1 MALGDEIDKILVE
14 FGESTVNDVRANL
27 DAAVSYGGQASRLSA
42 KINYIPPR
50 NVNGAIVLQ
59 IEMPKYGYIL
69 DEGRGKGKS
78 ADKKLPNEAIESIE
92 KWIVRRGLK
101 PKMSEVR
108 QKFAKDRKADKQKKT
123 QNREKAVKQF
133 AYAIARKIQKEGHA
147 QPYKDKKLGF
157 WSKVINDGRLEEL
170 TARISEVLKTEVI
183 IEINDGINRN

>member
-42 KINYIPPR
+42 KINYTAPR

-59 IEMPKYGYIL
+59 VSMPTYGFIL
-69 DEGRGKGKS
+69 DQGRGPGNVSKEGI
-78 ADKKLPNEAIESIE
+78 ASIE

-101 PKMSEVR
+101 PKMSEAR
-108 QKFAKDRKADKQKKT
+108 TKMSKDRKVSKPIKT

-133 AYAIARKIQKEGHA
+133 AFAIARKIQKQGHA

>member
-59 IEMPKYGYIL
+59 VTMPEYGYIL
-69 DEGRGKGKS
+69 DKGRGSGNVSKEGI
-78 ADKKLPNEAIESIE
+78 ASIE

-101 PKMSEVR
+101 PKMSEAR
-108 QKFAKDRKADKQKKT
+108 TKMSKDRKVAKPIKT
-123 QNREKAVKQF
+123 QNREKAVRQF
-133 AYAIARKIQKEGHA
+133 AFAIARKIQKKGHS
-147 QPYKDKKLGF
+147 QPYKDQKLGF
-157 WSKVINDGRLEEL
+157 WSKVINDGRLDEL
-170 TARISEVLKTEVI
+170 TKRISEVLKTEVI
-183 IEINDGINRN
+183 IEINDGISS

>member
-59 IEMPKYGYIL
+59 VTMPTYGFIL
-69 DEGRGKGKS
+69 DQGRGPGNVSKEGI
-78 ADKKLPNEAIESIE
+78 ASIE

-108 QKFAKDRKADKQKKT
+108 TKMSKDRKVAKPIKA

-133 AYAIARKIQKEGHA
+133 AFAIARKIQKKGHS
-147 QPYKDKKLGF
+147 QPYKDTKLGF
-157 WSKVINDGRLEEL
+157 WSKVINDGRLDEL
-170 TARISEVLKTEVI
+170 TQRISEVLKTEVI
-183 IEINDGINRN
+183 IEINDGISS

>member
-42 KINYIPPR
+42 KINYTPPR

-59 IEMPKYGYIL
+59 VSMPTYGYIL
-69 DEGRGKGKS
+69 DAGRGPGNVSKEGI
-78 ADKKLPNEAIESIE
+78 ASIE

-101 PKMSEVR
+101 PKMSEAR
-108 QKFAKDRKADKQKKT
+108 TKMSKDRKVSKPIKT

-133 AYAIARKIQKEGHA
+133 AFAIARKIQKQGHA

-157 WSKVINDGRLEEL
+157 WSKVINDGRLDEL

-183 IEINDGINRN
+183 IEINDGINSN

>member
-1 MALGDEIDKILVE
+1 MALGDEIDKILAD
-14 FGESTVNDVRANL
+14 FAQKTIDDVRANL
-27 DAAVSYGGQASRLSA
+27 DEVVNYGGQMSKLS
-42 KINYIPPR
+42 KNVTYIPPR

-59 IEMPKYGYIL
+59 VTMPTYGFIL
-69 DEGRGKGKS
+69 DKGRGKGNVSKEGI
-78 ADKKLPNEAIESIE
+78 ASIE

-108 QKFAKDRKADKQKKT
+108 TKMSKDRKVAKPIKT

-133 AYAIARKIQKEGHA
+133 AFAIARKIQKEGHA

-157 WSKVINDGRLEEL
+157 WSKVINDGRLDEL

-183 IEINDGINRN
+183 IEINDGINS

>member
-42 KINYIPPR
+42 KINYTPPR
-50 NVNGAIVLQ
+50 NINGAIVLQ
-59 IEMPKYGYIL
+59 VSMPTYGFIL
-69 DEGRGKGKS
+69 DQGRGAGNVSKEG
-78 ADKKLPNEAIESIE
+78 LESIE

-183 IEINDGINRN
+183 IEINDGINS

>member
-42 KINYIPPR
+42 KINYTPPR

-59 IEMPKYGYIL
+59 VSMPEYGYIL
-69 DEGRGKGKS
+69 DKGRGAGNVSKEGI
-78 ADKKLPNEAIESIE
+78 ASIE

-101 PKMSEVR
+101 PKMS
-108 QKFAKDRKADKQKKT
+108 KANTLTSKNRKAPKQTKDA
-123 QNREKAVKQF
+123 NREKAVRQF
-133 AYAIARKIQKEGHA
+133 AFAIAKKIQKKGHS
-147 QPYKDKKLGF
+147 QPYKDNKLGF

-183 IEINDGINRN
+183 IEINDGINS

>member
-42 KINYIPPR
+42 KINYTPPR

-59 IEMPKYGYIL
+59 VSMPTYGYIL
-69 DEGRGKGKS
+69 DAGRGAGNVSKEG
-78 ADKKLPNEAIESIE
+78 LESIE

-101 PKMSEVR
+101 PKMSEAR
-108 QKFAKDRKADKQKKT
+108 TKMSKDRKVAKPIKT

-133 AYAIARKIQKEGHA
+133 AFAIARKIQKQGHD
-147 QPYKDKKLGF
+147 PKYKDPKLGF

-183 IEINDGINRN
+183 IEINDGINS

>member
-50 NVNGAIVLQ
+50 NLNGAIVLQ
-59 IEMPKYGYIL
+59 VTMPTYGFIL
-69 DEGRGKGKS
+69 DQGRGPGNVS
-78 ADKKLPNEAIESIE
+78 QEGIASIE

-101 PKMSEVR
+101 PKMSEAR
-108 QKFAKDRKADKQKKT
+108 TKMSKDRKVAKPIKT

-133 AYAIARKIQKEGHA
+133 AFAIARKIQKKGHS
-147 QPYKDKKLGF
+147 QPYKDQKLGF
-157 WSKVINDGRLEEL
+157 WSKVINDGRLDEL
-170 TARISEVLKTEVI
+170 TKRISEVLKTEVI
-183 IEINDGINRN
+183 IEINDGINS

>member
-69 DEGRGKGKS
+69 DKGRGAGGEIS
-78 ADKKLPNEAIESIE
+78 RDEITSLE

-101 PKMSEVR
+101 PKMSEAR
-108 QKFAKDRKADKQKKT
+108 TKMSKDRKVAKPIKT

-133 AYAIARKIQKEGHA
+133 AFAIARKIQKKGHS
-147 QPYKDKKLGF
+147 QPYKDQKLGF
-157 WSKVINDGRLEEL
+157 WSKVINDGRLDEL
-170 TARISEVLKTEVI
+170 TKRISEVLKTEVI
-183 IEINDGINRN
+183 IEINDGINRI

>member
-59 IEMPKYGYIL
+59 VSMPTYGYIL
-69 DEGRGKGKS
+69 DAGRGAGNVSKEG
-78 ADKKLPNEAIESIE
+78 LESIE

-101 PKMSEVR
+101 PKMSEAR
-108 QKFAKDRKADKQKKT
+108 TKMSKDRKVAKPIKN

-133 AYAIARKIQKEGHA
+133 AFAIARKIQKQGHA